1 MIISHRKKFAF
12 FANPKTGSKAAGIML
27 RMAGVFDENDI
38 LIRQPFVGT
47 RTADLCLPAYN
58 AKDIPDHLTPAEAIE
73 RGLITLEQ
81 MREYNCFAFLR
92 EPEERYNASRIAM
105 VMNRHGQIS
114 NGRPLEKP
122 HLPQYMYFVV
132 DDEEVIT
139 ALDFDDYKAGI
150 KHMYDILDAKYT
162 HMDLVDIGYKRNWP
176 NDRYKYNPLDHQPDI
191 QLYKR
196 MIQRT
201 GGASSTLR

>member
-38 LIRQPFVGT
+38 LIRQPFAGT
-47 RTADLCLPAYN
+47 RTADLALPNYN
-58 AKDIPDHLTPAEAIE
+58 AEGIPDHLVPAEAIE

-92 EPEERYNASRIAM
+92 EPEERYAASRIAM
-105 VMNRHGQIS
+105 VMNRHGEVS
-114 NGRPLEKP
+114 NGRPIEQP
-122 HLPQYMYFVV
+122 HLPQHMYFLVDGEQVV
-132 DDEEVIT
+132 T
-139 ALDFDDYKAGI
+139 PLDFDRYNAGI
-150 KHMYDILDAKYT
+150 TYMYEVLDAKYM
-162 HMDLVDIGYKRNWP
+162 HMDLVDVLSKRTF
-176 NDRYKYNPLDHQPDI
+176 RRRNPYQMQYIYDPLKHQTDI

-196 MIQRT
+196 MIQDRE
-201 GGASSTLR
+201 